1 MRFQNVK
8 HQTGFTLIELMV
20 GMVVGLIILSGVLF
34 GYLQIVSATQSTIA
48 STRLNTE
55 LSNVSGV
62 ITGELRRSGY
72 SAATDGG
79 DYQQNVSSIDLPS
92 ASCALYSYDVSEN
105 GVLDSFE
112 QRGFMLSN
120 NEILIGVSVSACDG
134 AAGWSTM
141 TDSSVISVTNL
152 NFVCQGC
159 TASSAVR
166 QITIDITGSDGLVS
180 EFQASKQH
188 TILLPNNVGT
198 D

>member
-1 MRFQNVK
+1 MKNQSILK
-8 HQTGFTLIELMV
+8 QEGYTLIELMI
-20 GMVVGLIILSGVLF
+20 GMVIGLIVLSGVLF
-34 GYLQIVSATQSTIA
+34 GYLQIVNATQSTIA

-55 LSNVSGV
+55 LSNVSG
-62 ITGELRRSGY
+62 IISGELRRSGY

-79 DYQQNVSSIDLPS
+79 VYQQGVSSIDLPS

-105 GVLDSFE
+105 GVLDSVE

-120 NEILIGVSVSACDG
+120 NEILRGISVTACDG
-134 AAGWSTM
+134 ASGWSSL

-152 NFVCQGC
+152 NFACQGC

-166 QITIDITGSDGLVS
+166 QITVNITASDGPVND
-180 EFQASKQH
+180 FQASREY